1 MSNLLQEAKAMAETI
16 RADRHYLHEHAE
28 TEFDLTE
35 TRRYVFDALT
45 KMGYTPEPCGKAG
58 LVAQSKERSVIS
70 SKKSYIAITF
80 MARMDPVSSDMKPQV
95 TPKVSRLFMDSPID
109 NSSSF
114 ASSTESLSD
123 RKTRL
128 LRLFR

>member
-45 KMGYTPEPCGKAG
+45 KMGYTPEPCGKAARRRFVKRNVTAPQRDLRHG
-58 LVAQSKERSVIS
+58 LH
-70 SKKSYIAITF
+70 
-80 MARMDPVSSDMKPQV
+80 
-95 TPKVSRLFMDSPID
+95 
-109 NSSSF
+109 SSSF
-114 ASSTESLSD
+114 SLRRFFSADFSSSAAQFRSYSVSSID
-123 RKTRL
+123 RHSSRSSAT
-128 LRLFR
+128 